1 MIQFLK
7 RWFSGGM
14 MLLPLFLL
22 SVVLTIM
29 LGGNASKGSPAGGLP
44 AAPPREP
51 GIKMLTVKAE
61 ISEASRPIQQIV
73 SRTARFSSDKDSRDY
88 DTVLMDDVAIQFFND
103 EGKPTGKASSPR
115 GKLWL
120 ADNDKTHARRN
131 DLLLLNNPAKQVQYR
146 DAMQRLST
154 DSIFYAYSVRRLVSG
169 PYKRYFQYG
178 PDCYLATG
186 LRMEAQ
192 LTTGTTRLARLREL
206 GKPVTWQ
213 EIDPKDMM
221 P

>member
-1 MIQFLK
+1 MW
-7 RWFSGGM
+7 R
-14 MLLPLFLL
+14 
-22 SVVLTIM
+22 SV
-29 LGGNASKGSPAGGLP
+29 
-44 AAPPREP
+44 
-51 GIKMLTVKAE
+51 
-61 ISEASRPIQQIV
+61 
-73 SRTARFSSDKDSRDY
+73 
-88 DTVLMDDVAIQFFND
+88 FND

-178 PDCYLATG
+178 PDCYLATDCDG
-186 LRMEAQ
+186 SANDDGQ
-192 LTTGTTRLARLREL
+192 TRLARLRDRDI
-206 GKPVTWQ
+206 PVDRQ
-213 EIDPKDMM
+213 VKRPKGHV